1 MAPNSSEPS
10 AGRRQLLT
18 AAGLGTAAAAFLAA
32 CGTSTNPP
40 IGASGDAPTSVATV
54 PTAPVNA
61 PTAVQLEYDITVL
74 RTATSLELL
83 AVQQYTKYGP
93 RFSDPEW
100 QANAARF
107 AADHQAAADEFTA
120 KTPKRNRITEP
131 NAYIQENS
139 VDPVADQLTTD
150 QALFE
155 FFASLESTVAATYVT
170 AVGAYTKAA
179 GRQDFARYA
188 DSAAR
193 RKTVMGNGGGGQ
205 MPETALYPTTDL
217 IPNDAYMLT
226 TVEKEK

>member
-1 MAPNSSEPS
+1 MTSNDQATT
-10 AGRRQLLT
+10 RRQLLRT
-18 AAGLGTAAAAFLAA
+18 AGIGAAAASFLAA
-32 CGTSTNPP
+32 CGGTANKAP
-40 IGASGDAPTSVATV
+40 IGASGDAPTLVAST
-54 PTAPVNA
+54 PTAPIDA

-83 AVQQYTKYGP
+83 AVQLYTKYGP
-93 RFSDPEW
+93 VFSDKEW
-100 QANAARF
+100 QAQAARF
-107 AADHQAAADEFTA
+107 AADHQAAADEFNA

-139 VDPVADQLTTD
+139 VDPVADELTND
-150 QALFE
+150 RALFE
-155 FFASLESTVAATYVT
+155 FFASLESTMAATYVT

-193 RKTVMGNGGGGQ
+193 RKTVMGGGGKGQ
-205 MPETALYPTTDL
+205 MPEGALYPTTDL

-226 TVEKEK
+226 NVEKQR